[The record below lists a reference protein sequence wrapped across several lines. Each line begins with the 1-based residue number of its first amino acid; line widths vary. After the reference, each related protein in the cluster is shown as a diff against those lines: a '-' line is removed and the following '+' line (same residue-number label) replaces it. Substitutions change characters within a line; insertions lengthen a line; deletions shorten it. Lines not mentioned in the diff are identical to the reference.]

1 MKKYTVDK
9 YDVDMGGIMIHIDGH
24 EWLHQCQYIDGVL
37 YDVIDDRSG
46 LPCGD
51 YQDSWDGEE
60 GIPAEYRELAKEIL
74 DKEIPNTMFYSEVW
88 KHIAL

>member
-24 EWLHQCQYIDGVL
+24 EWLHQCECVDGVL

-46 LPCGD
+46 CPCGD

-60 GIPAEYRELAKEIL
+60 GIPAEYQELAKKILTEEIH
-74 DKEIPNTMFYSEVW
+74 DTMLYSEV
-88 KHIAL
+88 